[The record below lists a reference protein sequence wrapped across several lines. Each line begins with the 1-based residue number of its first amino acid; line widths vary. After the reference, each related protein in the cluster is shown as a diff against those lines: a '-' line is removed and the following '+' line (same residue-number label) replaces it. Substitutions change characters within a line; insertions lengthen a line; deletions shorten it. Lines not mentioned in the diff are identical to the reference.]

1 MTLQG
6 YYNRFNASDNYD
18 DLLFRA
24 SRGLQS
30 AELNEIQ
37 SVLSDRIQKIA
48 NVLFKDGSIVR
59 DGAATI
65 DAATGAVNMAA
76 GAIYV
81 KGAVREV
88 SSATFTI
95 PTTGTLSI
103 GVRMTETEVTE
114 LEDPE
119 LRDPATGTRNYNEP
133 GAGRTQ
139 RTIAWGWDG
148 DGGTGTFYSIYSVE
162 NAALVTQ
169 VEPPQLD
176 GVVQLIAR
184 YDRESNGN
192 YAVRGLKT
200 VSQGSDVTG
209 NNYLFTITQGVGN
222 VLGFKVDKPASTQK
236 SFTKNPD
243 LFTVNNEPHS
253 STGAGTQT
261 VTLNYKPV
269 NDIIDVVCTLEK
281 TVTIS
286 HGAFTGAIDALPDT
300 AVLSIQSVVQGG
312 TTYTLGNDYNLTSDQ
327 VDWSPGGAE
336 PAPGSTYT
344 VTYRYLDS
352 VTPANI
358 DPDAGTFEVTGAV
371 ASTLIL
377 VDYRWKLPRYDL
389 LTMDKEGGFHVIKGV
404 SSRFTPA
411 IPYTSVPESQLLL
424 SSIYYDWFSTST
436 PKVEDIG
443 TRVTDMDDLRRM
455 KKAIVDL
462 YDLVAIERLERDLAS
477 KEPTAKY
484 GTFADPFKD
493 DDLRD
498 FGISQD
504 AVVIN
509 NELQLKITGTQVS
522 PTQGNDTR
530 QTLSYTEAQVLA
542 QDLRTGTMLINP
554 YQSFDP
560 VPALVSLDPSVDIWT
575 VVDDVNNGTT
585 DTQRT
590 VIESAGLLFG
600 GSWTEE
606 TLELIGS
613 EVSTLEWIRSRTVNF
628 TVSGFGA
635 GEQLQSVT
643 FAGEDVTPAGVVANG
658 LGELSGSFTIPAD
671 TVPAG
676 NVLVQF
682 LGQGGSFGEAQ
693 YFAEGNLQINQWV
706 TNRVTVTRFY
716 DPLAQTFVLPEDR
729 QISSVDLKFTQIG
742 NVDNDVQVQ
751 IREVESGV
759 PNKTLLGEAIINGA
773 DLTTNN
779 VYVRATFGS
788 LVHLRADT
796 EYAIVVLTD
805 DALHSVAVA
814 ELGRF
819 DQYAQQWVTA
829 QPYTVGTLLSSSNA
843 STWTPHQEMDLTF
856 RLNAA
861 AFTATSRTVDL
872 GQLTVTNLSDLVPYA
887 PVYLPDGNCSV
898 SFRYTRSTGE
908 VFEMDNGTPVNL
920 DAFISDTLT
929 LQAVISGT
937 SKLSPVF
944 FPGMVTNVGTLDTAG
959 TYHSRNFTLNSSG
972 STLKVYYDAQVSG
985 TASVAPEYEAAG
997 GTLTNM
1003 TLQGTS
1009 QVGDGWVEYVYSAS
1023 AAGLT
1028 ETAVKLSLGG
1038 TPQFRPKVRN
1048 LRAIY
1053 V

>member
-6 YYNRFNASDNYD
+6 YYNRFNASDKYD

-37 SVLSDRIQKIA
+37 SILSDRIQKIA

-59 DGAATI
+59 DASASI
-65 DAATGAVNMAA
+65 DAVTGQVNMAA

-81 KGAVREV
+81 LGAVREV

-103 GVRMTETEVTE
+103 GVRVTTNEVTE

-139 RTIAWGWDG
+139 RTLAWAWSG
-148 DGGTGTFYSIYSVE
+148 DGGVGTFYSIYSVE
-162 NAALVTQ
+162 NGALVTQ

-192 YAVRGLKT
+192 YAVKGLRT
-200 VSQGSDVTG
+200 ISQGSDVSG
-209 NNYLFTITQGVGN
+209 NNYVFTITQGVGN

-236 SFTKNPD
+236 SFAKNPD
-243 LFTVNNEPHS
+243 LFSVNNEPHS
-253 STGAGTQT
+253 STTAGQQT
-261 VTLNYKPV
+261 VTLNYKPL

-281 TVTIS
+281 TVTIT
-286 HGAFTGAIDALPDT
+286 HGSFTGAIDALPDT
-300 AVLSIQSVVQGG
+300 AVLSIQSVTQGA
-312 TTYTLGNDYNLTSDQ
+312 TTYSLGADYTLTSDQ
-327 VDWSPGGAE
+327 VNWSPGGAE
-336 PAPGSTYT
+336 PAPGSTYS

-352 VTPANI
+352 VTPTNI
-358 DPDAGTFEVTGAV
+358 DPDAGTFQITGAV

-389 LTMDKEGGFHVIKGV
+389 LTMDKEGIFYAIKGV

-411 IPYTSVPESQLLL
+411 IPYSQVPESHLLL

-443 TRVTDMDDLRRM
+443 TRVTSMDDLRKMR
-455 KKAIVDL
+455 KAIVDL

-504 AVVIN
+504 AVIIN
-509 NELQLKITGTQVS
+509 NELQLKITGAQVS
-522 PTQGNDTR
+522 PNQNGDQTH
-530 QTLSYTEAQVLA
+530 TLSFTEATVLE
-542 QDLRTGTMLINP
+542 QSLRTGTMLINP

-560 VPALVSLDPSVDIWT
+560 IPALVSLDPSVDIWT
-575 VVDDVNNGTT
+575 VVDDINTGTT

-590 VIESAGLLFG
+590 IIESAGILFG
-600 GSWTEE
+600 GSWTTE
-606 TLELIGS
+606 TLELIGQ
-613 EVSTLEWIRSRTVNF
+613 EVSTLEFIRSRTVNF
-628 TVSGFGA
+628 TISGFGA
-635 GEQLQSVT
+635 GENLLEVR
-643 FAGEDVTPAGVVANG
+643 FAGEDVTPAGVQANNN
-658 LGELSGSFTIPAD
+658 GELSGSFTIPAN

-676 NVLVQF
+676 NVLVTF

-729 QISSVDLKFTQIG
+729 QVTSVDLKFTQIG
-742 NVDNDVQVQ
+742 NTANDVQVQ
-751 IREVESGV
+751 IREVENGV
-759 PNKTLLGEAIINGA
+759 PNKTLLGEAIIPGTA
-773 DLTTNN
+773 LTTNN
-779 VYVRATFGS
+779 VYVNAQFNS
-788 LVHLRADT
+788 MVHLRGET
-796 EYAIVVLTD
+796 EYAIIVLTD

-819 DQYAQQWVTA
+819 DQFAQEWVTA

-843 STWTPHQEMDLTF
+843 STWTPHQEMDLCF

-861 AFTATSRTVDL
+861 SFASTSRTIDL
-872 GQLTVTNLSDLVPYA
+872 GTLTVSNMSDIVPYA
-887 PVYLPDGNCSV
+887 PVYLPSGETSLR
-898 SFRYTRSTGE
+898 FRYTRSTGE
-908 VFEMDNGTPVNL
+908 VFEMENGTPVNL
-920 DAFISDTLT
+920 AAFVSDTLT
-929 LQAVISGT
+929 VQAVLTGS
-937 SKLSPVF
+937 SKLTPVF
-944 FPGMVTNVGTLDTAG
+944 FPGMVTNVGTLDGNG
-959 TYHSRNFTLNSSG
+959 TYHSRNFGLNSSG
-972 STLKVYYDAQVSG
+972 STLKVYYDAYITG
-985 TASVAPEYEAAG
+985 TAGVVPEYEAAG
-997 GTLTNM
+997 GTITNM
-1003 TLQGTS
+1003 SLSGTS
-1009 QVGDGWVEYVYSAS
+1009 PQGEGWVEYVYTAN
-1023 AAGLT
+1023 AAGLS
-1028 ETAVKLSLGG
+1028 ESAVKLTLTGS
-1038 TPQFRPKVRN
+1038 PQFRPKVRN